1 MTLVQNNFY
10 KAIRV
15 VSPMFDGE
23 EKKDQDRAAWWPAA
37 LSACLCDGVTSSP
50 FSAEAAELV
59 CRFSP
64 VIFSDNNINI
74 NLKPIC
80 DLLMTLRNEK
90 LHTKINLPP
99 HISEQMQQM
108 LQQVAQENIKSSF
121 QTTLVAAK
129 FVPEDIAVV
138 TSVIR
143 CGDSMF
149 LAFSRD
155 GEILTASPLNDK
167 TPKPMPEQTREN
179 ISTLK
184 PFYEISFGP
193 GDELIAK
200 VLGTSSEH
208 PHVAAEAGIKETF
221 MDNWFLCAVVDKC
234 NSQVNK
240 DILPQYC
247 AVQLMYRE
255 LLLVPRYLIGAVV
268 KAGSYVRFRYSSA
281 IRMVKSAGTLPR
293 PITFQQ
299 CGSTT
304 AVLPD
309 NFYNGQWTY
318 FQDRFPL
325 DAHFVLASDGFFS
338 CFKDSACLWSWL
350 VNHRQYL
357 QDEKGRI
364 HIMEE
369 LHKHLHREH
378 SDDDI
383 SFVWVYPQ
391 GTFGKSSEFQ
401 NDLEKDG
408 EIHNA
413 G

>member
-1 MTLVQNNFY
+1 MTLAQNNFY
-10 KAIRV
+10 TATRV
-15 VSPMFDGE
+15 VSPMTDGE

-37 LSACLCDGVTSSP
+37 LTASMCDGVTSSP

-59 CRFSP
+59 SQFSP

-74 NLKPIC
+74 NLKLIC

-90 LHTKINLPP
+90 LQTKITTPS

-121 QTTLVAAK
+121 QTTLVGAK
-129 FVPEDIAVV
+129 FVLEDIAVV

-149 LAFSRD
+149 LAFSPD
-155 GEILTASPLNDK
+155 GEVLAASPLNDK
-167 TPKPMPEQTREN
+167 TPKPVQEQTREN
-179 ISTLK
+179 ISTFK
-184 PFYEISFGP
+184 PFYDIGFGP
-193 GDELIAK
+193 GDELIAR
-200 VLGTSSEH
+200 VLGPGSDYLQ
-208 PHVAAEAGIKETF
+208 VAAGAGIKETF

-240 DILPQYC
+240 DSLPEYC

-255 LLLVPRYLIGAVV
+255 LLLVPRYLVGAIV
-268 KAGSYVRFRYSSA
+268 KAGSYVRFHYSPA

-299 CGSTT
+299 SGSTT

-309 NFYNGQWTY
+309 HFYTGQWTY
-318 FQDRFPL
+318 FRDRFPL
-325 DAHFVLASDGFFS
+325 DAHFVLASDGFFN

-350 VNHRQYL
+350 INHRQCL
-357 QDEKGRI
+357 QDDQERI
-364 HIMEE
+364 NIMEE

-391 GTFGKSSEFQ
+391 ETFGKSSEFQ